1 MATSPHPGTGLLDSL
16 RGFGD
21 TLLRTAHN
29 RFELF
34 TTELHE
40 EKYRLVQIFLWISAV
55 VFSGMMALMLASVT
69 LVYLFWETAR
79 LGVLVGLTAFYAAS
93 CLAVVLLFRSY
104 LARQEKPFAATLGE
118 LEEDRECIQRE
129 I

>member
-1 MATSPHPGTGLLDSL
+1 MATSLHPGTSLLDSL

-21 TLLRTAHN
+21 ALLRTAHD

-34 TTELHE
+34 TVELHE
-40 EKYRLVQIFLWISAV
+40 EKYRLIQIFLWISAV
-55 VFSGMMALMLASVT
+55 VFSGMMTLMLASVT

-79 LGVLVGLTAFYAAS
+79 LAVLVGLTAFYAAS

-104 LARQEKPFAATLGE
+104 LARQRKPFAATLGE
-118 LEEDRECIQRE
+118 LEEDRECIQQE
-129 I
+129 T